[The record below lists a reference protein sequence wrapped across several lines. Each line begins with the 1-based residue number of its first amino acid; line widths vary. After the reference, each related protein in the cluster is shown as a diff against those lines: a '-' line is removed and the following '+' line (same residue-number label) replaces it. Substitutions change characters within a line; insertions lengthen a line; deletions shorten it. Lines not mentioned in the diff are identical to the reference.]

1 MNAQH
6 KTLAAGRWGQLS
18 FLEQMANVGSEV
30 ERALNWKAKNDPQYS
45 MKAFERALELLDL
58 TLDYCQEKFH
68 FKEIARTREVLVDF
82 FMGSNEYATSEKF
95 LRSYFFQ
102 FAYAARKHK

>member
-1 MNAQH
+1 MTYQH
-6 KTLAAGRWGQLS
+6 KTLAAGRWAQFSLI
-18 FLEQMANVGSEV
+18 EQMANVGSEV
-30 ERALNWKAKNDPQYS
+30 ERTLNWKNKNNQEYS

-58 TLDYCQEKFH
+58 TIEYCQIKSH
-68 FKEIARTREVLVDF
+68 FKELCRTREVLVDF